1 MIKYKCRFPII
12 GGLKMKKTYRAP
24 IAICQWIEAEDI
36 VCVSGGLVISED
48 TAVEYGPLIPL
59 G

>member
-1 MIKYKCRFPII
+1 
-12 GGLKMKKTYRAP
+12 MKKTYRAP